1 MYALREWF
9 LTAKPNEARDEIPI
23 GKVFFEDENMFG
35 NMVFILHACCAVVS
49 VFELSF

>member
-35 NMVFILHACCAVVS
+35 NMVFYPACLLRRGEC
-49 VFELSF
+49 F